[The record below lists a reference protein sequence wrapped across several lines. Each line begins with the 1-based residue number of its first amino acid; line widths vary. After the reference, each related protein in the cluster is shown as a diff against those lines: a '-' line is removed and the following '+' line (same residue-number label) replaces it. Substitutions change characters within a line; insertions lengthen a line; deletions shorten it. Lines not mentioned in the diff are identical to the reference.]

1 VIDTFTFGF
10 LIPTFGAHRGQSLKT
25 ALAMPPRRVSQRLHP
40 DEGLLQTFDQ
50 NQPSFQQPSTQTLP
64 IIAKAVEPSFD
75 NIPEV
80 QLQQAITSTTS
91 AFPCQS
97 NEGEQH
103 LNTNP
108 LPPPSQVNQS
118 EAEFN
123 QIEVQN
129 RDEAEEEE
137 EVKANESELIR
148 VQQEIERLRQEQ
160 ETIMRRQEVAQCTEA
175 QRQHINRERARL
187 ADL

>member
-1 VIDTFTFGF
+1 
-10 LIPTFGAHRGQSLKT
+10 LKT